1 MYTTVSKT
9 LNSLHLNLDH
19 AGSWL
24 APLGLRLLL
33 AWEFFESGLEKWNGE
48 NWFAEIQSAFPFP
61 FNHVPASWNWELSMW
76 AELICAF
83 ALLIGLGT
91 RASALVL
98 MVVTVVAT
106 AAVHWPADWS
116 SLSELAQ
123 GYAITNKG
131 YGNFK
136 LPLIYLVALLPL
148 LLQGAGQL
156 SVDALLKWLLWTKK
170 SKP

>member
-1 MYTTVSKT
+1 MYSNALKT
-9 LNSLHLNLDH
+9 RYFFLDQ
-19 AGSWL
+19 AGAWL
-24 APLGLRLLL
+24 APLGLRLFL

-61 FNHVPASWNWELSMW
+61 FNHVPAQWNWELATW
-76 AELICAF
+76 AELIGAI

-91 RASALVL
+91 RLSALVL
-98 MVVTVVAT
+98 IVVTVVAT

-131 YGNFK
+131 HGNFK

-148 LLQGAGQL
+148 LLQGAGKL
-156 SVDALLKWLLWTKK
+156 SVDALLRTGLHHQNKA
-170 SKP
+170 